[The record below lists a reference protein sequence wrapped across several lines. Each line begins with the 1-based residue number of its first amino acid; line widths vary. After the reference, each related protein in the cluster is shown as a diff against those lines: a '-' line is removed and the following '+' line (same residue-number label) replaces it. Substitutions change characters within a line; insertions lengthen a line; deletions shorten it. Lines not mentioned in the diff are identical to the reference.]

1 MPTKLTDAPTQPSDA
16 KVRFGHI
23 DVVSDTVVRGWAI
36 DLTQR
41 DRPAALLLLVDDHLV
56 GSFVCTEARPDLNA
70 LDLPGTRLGFQF
82 STPAALVD
90 GQPHRLAIR
99 FRTGE
104 ALTVDAEG
112 RVRDEAAVT
121 FHPTTVHGVVDGMFG
136 SAIRGWA
143 FRTEKQS
150 KQRTGGVTLDVWA
163 RGVRIG
169 RVKAGL
175 TRSDVAAVH
184 GCEPHC
190 GFLYAVP
197 PRFRDGRPFVVEFRA
212 APEGTH
218 LEGSPFTG
226 SVLVRDN
233 ADRLLDMYAKVEALC
248 TQLYSLKDQL
258 RQITAADEHALDS
271 YNAWAEPYFG
281 ALRARLVAERRG
293 PRYAGLI
300 GDAPP
305 KVSVICPAYKP
316 GLADFVHAIDSVRRQ
331 TWANWELIIVDDG
344 SRSPVLTQAFEEMC
358 AADPRIRAVPHRR
371 NQGISAATNTG
382 IDAATGAWV
391 ALLDHDDLLV
401 DTALEVMLLAAAN
414 TGATVLYSDEDKIDR
429 SGNLQ
434 EPHFKTDWNPRL
446 LLGYNYVC
454 HLLMVEAQT
463 LRAVGPLR
471 PQYDG
476 AQDHD
481 LVLRLSEAVPATAI
495 HHVPE
500 VLYHWR
506 KTPGSTAAAQS
517 AKSYAVEAGR
527 HAVQDHLDRRGLPAV
542 VEAPSGSTLYDVRWR
557 FRAEPKVSILI
568 PFKDQAATTRRCLEC
583 VLGVTAYRNY
593 EVVLIDN
600 WSTSLDAAKLVAEVK
615 ADPRVRV
622 LRVEEDFNY
631 SRLNNGA
638 AAQLE
643 TDLLLF
649 LNNDVFVEQPDWL
662 RLMVNETLAD
672 PHVGIVG
679 AKLIYPDQTVQH
691 AGVVL
696 GVGGVADHPF
706 RYDRRNDPGYCFRAV
721 CAQDVSAVTAAC
733 MLCRAD
739 AFRAVGGFDE
749 ANLPVAFNDV
759 DLCLRVGQAGYR
771 IVMTPAVV
779 VEHHESLSRGDDL
792 AEHKLPRFYG
802 ENQVMWD
809 RWRPLLEAD
818 PFYNPH
824 FSHETGLFEKL
835 SSASLTPARAPSLLR
850 APLPRAAL
858 PPGERY
864 PEPAAAVEQRR
875 PAHPRMARRAAS
887 PASNGA
893 AAP

>member
-1 MPTKLTDAPTQPSDA
+1 MPTKLSDA

-23 DVVSDTVVRGWAI
+23 DVVSETIVRGWAI

-41 DRPAALLLLVDDHLV
+41 DHPAALLLLVDDHLV
-56 GSFVCTEARPDLNA
+56 GSFVCTEPRPDLNA
-70 LDLPGTRLGFQF
+70 LELPGDRLGFQF
-82 STPAALVD
+82 STPEALLD
-90 GQPHRLAIR
+90 GQPHRLSIR
-99 FRTGE
+99 FRNGE
-104 ALTVDAEG
+104 TLTFGGEG
-112 RVRDEAAVT
+112 QVRNEAVVT
-121 FHPTTVHGVVDGMFG
+121 FHPTTVHGMVDGMIG
-136 SAIRGWA
+136 ATIRGWA
-143 FRTEKQS
+143 FRTDKRTG
-150 KQRTGGVTLDVWA
+150 QRTGGVTLDVWA
-163 RGVRIG
+163 SGVKIG
-169 RVKAGL
+169 QVKAGL
-175 TRSDVAAVH
+175 TRSDVAAAH

-190 GFLYAVP
+190 GFFYAVP
-197 PRFRDGRPFVVEFRA
+197 PRFRDGRPFVMEFRA
-212 APEGTH
+212 APEGTP
-218 LEGSPFTG
+218 LEGSPFSG
-226 SVLVRDN
+226 SVLARDN
-233 ADRLLDMYAKVEALC
+233 ADRLLAMYAKVEVLC
-248 TQLYSLKDQL
+248 TQLYALKDQF
-258 RQITAADEHALDS
+258 REMTAADEYTLDT
-271 YNAWAEPYFG
+271 YNAWAEPYL
-281 ALRARLVAERRG
+281 ATLRARLAAERRG
-293 PRYAGLI
+293 PRHAELI
-300 GDAPP
+300 GASPP

-316 GLADFVHAIDSVRRQ
+316 GLADFVHAVESVRRQ

-344 SRSPVLTQAFEEMC
+344 SRSPVLTQAIEEMC

-382 IDAATGAWV
+382 IDAATGDWV
-391 ALLDHDDLLV
+391 ALFDHDDLLV

-414 TGATVLYSDEDKIDR
+414 TGAKVLYSDEDKVEG
-429 SGNLQ
+429 SGNLL

-446 LLGYNYVC
+446 LLSHNYLC
-454 HLLMVEAQT
+454 HLLMIEAAT
-463 LRAVGPLR
+463 LRGVGPLR

-481 LVLRLSEAVPATAI
+481 LVLRLSEAVTAGSI

-517 AKSYAVEAGR
+517 AKPYAVEAGR
-527 HAVQDHLDRRGLPAV
+527 RAVQDHLDRRGLPAT
-542 VEAPSGSTLYDVRWR
+542 VEAPSGSTLYDVRWN

-568 PFKDQAATTRRCLEC
+568 PFKDQAATTRRCIDC
-583 VLGVTAYRNY
+583 VLGVTAYRNF
-593 EVVLIDN
+593 EIVLIDN
-600 WSTSLDAAKLVAEVK
+600 WSTTLDAARLVAEAI
-615 ADPRVRV
+615 ADPPVRV

-662 RLMVNETLAD
+662 RLMVNEMLAD

-679 AKLIYPDQTVQH
+679 AKLVYPDQTVQH

-706 RYDRRNDPGYCFRAV
+706 RYYQRDEPGYCFRAV

-759 DLCLRVGQAGYR
+759 DLCLRVGRAGYR
-771 IVMTPAVV
+771 IIMTPAVL

-802 ENQVMWD
+802 ENQAMWD

-818 PFYNPH
+818 PFYSPH
-824 FSHETGLFEKL
+824 FSHEAGMFEKL
-835 SSASLTPARAPSLLR
+835 SSASLILARAPSLLQAPQAR
-850 APLPRAAL
+850 AVLPEGVRYAEPSEPSQKPL
-858 PPGERY
+858 
-864 PEPAAAVEQRR
+864 RR
-875 PAHPRMARRAAS
+875 PVQPRPLRRPSQAQAS
-887 PASNGA
+887 TAQVQ
-893 AAP
+893 